1 MAAAA
6 DAVAAD
12 ALAAAADAICALCS
26 TESHETQALA
36 ELPCKHRVHTQCL
49 VHVVL
54 HDTDAGCPRC
64 APPAPKPKTSIEL
77 WEENEDFRKEILTYK
92 KSIKEYLSIYED
104 YNEKFKV
111 IEKRYKDNIAPSL
124 EMIKEQKRQG
134 IESVK
139 NIPSRNKLL
148 GKVAAFRRARLA
160 LRKYGVNLYELS
172 AVPGAP
178 KFRYDKRLE
187 FWRLSVKS
195 IFE

>member
-1 MAAAA
+1 M
-6 DAVAAD
+6 
-12 ALAAAADAICALCS
+12 AAADAICALCS
-26 TESHETQALA
+26 TESQQGQPLA

-49 VHVVL
+49 IHVIL
-54 HDTDAGCPRC
+54 NDADAECPRC
-64 APPAPKPKTSIEL
+64 DTVIKPKPAPQVKPVPKNSIEL

-104 YNEKFKV
+104 YHEKFKV

-148 GKVAAFRRARLA
+148 GKVAAFRRARSA
-160 LRKYGVNLYELS
+160 LRKYGVNLYELN

-178 KFRYDKRLE
+178 NFRYDKRLE